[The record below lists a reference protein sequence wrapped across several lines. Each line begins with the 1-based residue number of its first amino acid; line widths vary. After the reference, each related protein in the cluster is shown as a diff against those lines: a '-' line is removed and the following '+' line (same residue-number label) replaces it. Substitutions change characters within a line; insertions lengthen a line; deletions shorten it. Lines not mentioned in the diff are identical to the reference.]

1 MRKTLIATATLLAAA
16 TGQAAIDV
24 SDGSFSYFQDFDS
37 LTTST
42 TATAWAND
50 STLPGWSLFI
60 STGGPAATIAAD
72 TGGSNAGT
80 FRSYGPAGS
89 SDRALGALGSGG
101 AYFGSPLAGSVA
113 GWIAVAF
120 TNTGSLALDSF
131 TVQFDG
137 EQWRNGG
144 NTSPQP
150 MVLEYG
156 FGASFAGVA
165 NWLQPGGSF
174 DWVSPV
180 ATSTAA
186 AVNGN
191 TVGLVADV
199 GGTILTD
206 WTPGATL
213 WLRWVELNDP
223 GNDHGLAIDNFRFS
237 VTAVPE
243 PGTWAMLLAGLGA
256 VGLIARRRG

>member
-1 MRKTLIATATLLAAA
+1 MRKTLFATAALCAAA
-16 TGQAAIDV
+16 AGHAAIDV
-24 SDGSFSYFQDFDS
+24 TDGSFTYFQDFDS

-42 TATAWAND
+42 SATAWVND
-50 STLPGWSLFI
+50 ATLPGWSLFI
-60 STGGPAATIAAD
+60 SNGAPAPTIAAD
-72 TGGSNAGT
+72 AGGSNAGT
-80 FRSYGPAGS
+80 FRSYGSAGS
-89 SDRALGALGSGG
+89 PDRALGGLGSGG
-101 AYFGSPLAGSVA
+101 NYFGNPPAGSVA

-120 TNTGSLALDSF
+120 TNAGSLTLDSF

-150 MVLEYG
+150 MVLQYG

-165 NWLQPGGSF
+165 DWMQPGGAF

-180 ATSTAA
+180 ATSPAS
-186 AVNGN
+186 AVDGNGI
-191 TVGLVADV
+191 GRVADV
-199 GGTILTD
+199 GGSIATD
-206 WTPGATL
+206 WAPGDTL
-213 WLRWVELNDP
+213 WVRWVELNDF
-223 GNDHGLAIDNFRFS
+223 GSDHGLAIDNFSFS

-243 PGTWAMLLAGLGA
+243 PGTWAMLLAGLGV